1 MPRCDSG
8 APDIVMTPIAPML
21 NAGAKNVVVPPWT
34 SRMCSLSFPLWI
46 RVRTDFGSGRYLM
59 TPEGVFFVSKL
70 LYPSAINVMTLPP
83 FFFAAGLGFR
93 PTAALLERRGV
104 GPTIGEAARPSGE
117 RLARAPAGFRRA
129 WTPGRWR
136 G

>member
-46 RVRTDFGSGRYLM
+46 RVRTDFGSGRYLDD
-59 TPEGVFFVSKL
+59 PRGSLLRIEAVVPFCNKRHDASSFF
-70 LYPSAINVMTLPP
+70 
-83 FFFAAGLGFR
+83 LGGR
-93 PTAALLERRGV
+93 IGGCPMAALLERRGV
-104 GPTIGEAARPSGE
+104 GPMIGEA
-117 RLARAPAGFRRA
+117 
-129 WTPGRWR
+129 
-136 G
+136 